1 MHNEIISQLETA
13 LGKTITLLGS
23 FNEKD
28 LNTVP
33 FEGSWTAAQVGR
45 HLFKSQNGMDGLLLA
60 PTGPVDRN
68 PEEKAAELKNLFL
81 DFDTKMKSPDFIM
94 PEEKEYDKDEL
105 IASLR
110 EVKDNMI
117 PAAKQADLTQIA
129 PLPQG
134 HPFEGNTKLE
144 MLHFVVYHTV
154 RHNHQI
160 EKIGEAL

>member
-1 MHNEIISQLETA
+1 MHNEIISQLESA

-23 FNEKD
+23 FNGKD
-28 LNTVP
+28 LNAVP

-45 HLFKSQNGMDGLLLA
+45 HLHKAGTGMDELLLA
-60 PTGPVDRN
+60 PTGPVDRD

-81 DFDTKMKSPDFIM
+81 DFDIKMKSPDFII
-94 PEEKEYDKDEL
+94 PEDKEYDKEQL

-110 EVKDNMI
+110 EMTDKMI
-117 PAAKQADLTQIA
+117 PAAKETDLAHLA
-129 PLPQG
+129 PLPEGHPLQG
-134 HPFEGNTKLE
+134 HTKLE
-144 MLHFVVYHTV
+144 MVHFMTYHTM